1 MLVEK
6 PLYDEAVSTMAELAG
21 AIRVGD
27 PLDPETQMG
36 SLIST
41 AHRDRVHG
49 FVERAAD
56 AEVVAGG
63 SVPDGAGAFYPP
75 PSSRRPTTPRSRRK
89 RSSARSSP

>member
-6 PLYDEAVSTMAELAG
+6 PLYDEAVSTIAELAG
-21 AIRVGD
+21 GIKVGD

-49 FVERAAD
+49 FVDRATD
-56 AEVVAGG
+56 GELVTGG
-63 SVPDGAGAFYPP
+63 VVPDGPGAFYPP
-75 PSSRRPTTPRSRRK
+75 TVVASTNDSEIAQA
-89 RSSARSSP
+89 ARDR